1 MFVHDPDY
9 DPLDPLLWTRKKKK
23 KKKKKMLDAR
33 IPSMHLYLT
42 IMFSKVY

>member
-9 DPLDPLLWTRKKKK
+9 DPLDPLLWTR